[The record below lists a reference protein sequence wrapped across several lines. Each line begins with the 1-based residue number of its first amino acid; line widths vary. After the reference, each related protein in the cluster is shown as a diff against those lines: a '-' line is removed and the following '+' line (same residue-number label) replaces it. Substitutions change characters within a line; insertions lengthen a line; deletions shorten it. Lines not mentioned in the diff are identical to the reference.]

1 MAVNTDQL
9 VREVIQLAPIIK
21 QQFVRPVDACVSGK
35 IPPNQ
40 MSILNILSKHDSQTM
55 VQLSKQIL
63 VCRQQMTQ
71 LIDEMVKKGLI
82 ARAANEND
90 RRSVCI
96 ALTDYGRTR
105 LDELNAELVLELR
118 QVFEAYTDEQ
128 KASLMANAREIRR
141 IVSR

>member
-9 VREVIQLAPIIK
+9 VREVIHLAPIIK
-21 QQFVRPVDACVSGK
+21 QQFVRPVDACFAGK

-40 MSILNILSKHDSQTM
+40 MSILNILAKQGSRTM

-71 LIDEMVKKGLI
+71 LVDEMEKKGLI
-82 ARAANEND
+82 SRALNESD
-90 RRSVCI
+90 RRSVLI
-96 ALTDYGRTR
+96 ILTDHGRKR
-105 LDELNAELVLELR
+105 LEEINIELVEELR
-118 QVFEAYTDEQ
+118 NVFEAYTDEQ

-141 IVSR
+141 IINE